1 MQITA
6 LVTDKY
12 PCTSFQWRNELN
24 PGSIKR
30 PPRQLYSARP
40 FSKEMELEERESGNG
55 NTHTGQIERLKRRL
69 HLPPCCLGYHEPQW
83 GQ

>member
-12 PCTSFQWRNELN
+12 PCTSFQWWNESN
-24 PGSIKR
+24 PRSIKR

-40 FSKEMELEERESGNG
+40 FSKETELEERESGSR
-55 NTHTGQIERLKRRL
+55 NTHRTGQASQKEVAPPTLL
-69 HLPPCCLGYHEPQW
+69 SGLP
-83 GQ
+83 